1 MYRATLAKVRWF
13 LRKKVPPIK
22 RMLLIE
28 SGPRSDVVALI
39 PQLRAS
45 VCGGATLDLFTCLPD
60 DPDGLGASARRW
72 RSFNA
77 ATHAERW
84 QMLLELRRQRHA
96 VATVLCSNSPLLA
109 FWKVA
114 LVLLL
119 PAKILVV
126 DKERGQF
133 WLDIA
138 HLGQAARLAVSRSG
152 IRNPE
157 FLRSVANVA
166 FLPVGLCILLTFA
179 AKVHL
184 TKLMRSTRSDESEDG
199 VA

>member
-1 MYRATLAKVRWF
+1 MRWF
-13 LRKKVPPIK
+13 LRKKVPPIE

-28 SGPRSDVVALI
+28 SGPRSDALELI

-45 VCGGATLDLFTCLPD
+45 VCGAAPLDLFTCLPD

-77 ATHAERW
+77 ATHTERW
-84 QMLLELRRQRHA
+84 RMLLELRRQRHA
-96 VATVLCSNSPLLA
+96 AATVLCSNSPLLA
-109 FWKVA
+109 LWKVA
-114 LVLLL
+114 LILLL

-126 DKERGQF
+126 DKEQGHF

-138 HLGQAARLAVSRSG
+138 HWRQAARLAVSRSDV
-152 IRNPE
+152 RNPE
-157 FLRSVANVA
+157 FLRAVANVA
-166 FLPVGLCILLTFA
+166 FLPIGLCILLAFA

-184 TKLMRSTRSDESEDG
+184 AKFMRSTRGDESDD
-199 VA
+199 AAA

>member
-1 MYRATLAKVRWF
+1 MRWF
-13 LRKKVPPIK
+13 LRKKVPPIE

-28 SGPRSDVVALI
+28 SGPRSDALDLI

-45 VCGGATLDLFTCLPD
+45 VCGAAPLDLFTCLPD

-77 ATHAERW
+77 ATHTERW
-84 QMLLELRRQRHA
+84 RMLLELRRQRHA
-96 VATVLCSNSPLLA
+96 AATVLCSNSPLLA
-109 FWKVA
+109 LWKVA

-126 DKERGQF
+126 DKEQGQF

-138 HLGQAARLAVSRSG
+138 HWRQAARLAVSRSG
-152 IRNPE
+152 VRNPE
-157 FLRSVANVA
+157 FLRAVANVA
-166 FLPVGLCILLTFA
+166 FLPIGLCILLAFA

-184 TKLMRSTRSDESEDG
+184 AKLMRSTRGDESDEG
-199 VA
+199 AA

>member
-1 MYRATLAKVRWF
+1 MRWF
-13 LRKKVPPIK
+13 LRKKVPPIE

-28 SGPRSDVVALI
+28 SGPRSEVVALI

-45 VCGGATLDLFTCLPD
+45 VCGAAPMDLFTCLPD
-60 DPDGLGASARRW
+60 DPQGLGAAARRW

-77 ATHAERW
+77 ATHSERW
-84 QMLLELRRQRHA
+84 QMLLELRRQRHTA
-96 VATVLCSNSPLLA
+96 ATVLCSNGPLLA

-126 DKERGQF
+126 DKEQGQF
-133 WLDIA
+133 WLDVA
-138 HLGQAARLAVSRSG
+138 HWRQTARLAVSRSG
-152 IRNPE
+152 VRNPE
-157 FLRSVANVA
+157 FLRAVANIA
-166 FLPVGLCILLTFA
+166 YLPIGLCILLAFA

-184 TKLMRSTRSDESEDG
+184 AKLMRSTRTEESGDE
-199 VA
+199 AA